1 MPTRRTCGEK
11 AAIEALVATKIAKIK
26 APTKKSVD
34 KGQLTNEWV
43 SFLVFSTVAF
53 LWLLILL
60 FAEFATV
67 QNGDQYGLE
76 KDGQRPAGRQ
86 RQEGWRRGGTVMDS
100 KLDNNRET
108 TGKRPKTLRD
118 HRSWGTKR
126 HCEYG
131 NTGRRC
137 RSPTST

>member
-26 APTKKSVD
+26 ALAKKSVD

-60 FAEFATV
+60 FAFYPEFATV

-76 KDGQRPAGRQ
+76 KGRQ
-86 RQEGWRRGGTVMDS
+86 RTAGR
-100 KLDNNRET
+100 
-108 TGKRPKTLRD
+108 
-118 HRSWGTKR
+118 HR
-126 HCEYG
+126 
-131 NTGRRC
+131 
-137 RSPTST
+137 